1 MLFQLLQCFL
11 GFLVTGTNGLL
22 LWNDNWVTFVDA
34 MLQLQVVSA
43 SDRNTMLPTRIRSLR
58 VDPVGHEKFVTTD
71 EEGNKGMVTV

>member
-1 MLFQLLQCFL
+1 
-11 GFLVTGTNGLL
+11 VL

-71 EEGNKGMVTV
+71 EDGNKGMVTV

>member
-1 MLFQLLQCFL
+1 
-11 GFLVTGTNGLL
+11 
-22 LWNDNWVTFVDA
+22 VTFVDA